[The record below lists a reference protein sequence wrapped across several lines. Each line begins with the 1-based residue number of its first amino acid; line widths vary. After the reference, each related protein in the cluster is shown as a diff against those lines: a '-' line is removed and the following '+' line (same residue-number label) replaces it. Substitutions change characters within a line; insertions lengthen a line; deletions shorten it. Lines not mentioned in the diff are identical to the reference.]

1 MHENVYM
8 AQAKSFIVEVKENL
22 GCHLTKSIYGLKHAS
37 RLWYIKFDE
46 TIKKFGF
53 KKNEE
58 DNCIYAKFKNKNFIF
73 LVFICGLHFAILVH
87 LLLETKNFL
96 SSHFDMKDIGE
107 AYYVLGIEIYRD
119 RRKGV
124 LGLL

>member
-46 TIKKFGF
+46 TIKNSDLRKMRTIIAFMLSLKIRILF
-53 KKNEE
+53 SL
-58 DNCIYAKFKNKNFIF
+58 CLYVYYILLA
-73 LVFICGLHFAILVH
+73 LFIC
-87 LLLETKNFL
+87 
-96 SSHFDMKDIGE
+96 
-107 AYYVLGIEIYRD
+107 Y
-119 RRKGV
+119 
-124 LGLL
+124 